1 MQVRLTKA
9 IVAEYN
15 DREVFD
21 GDEKGPFVPSIPGTH
36 DLPRETLVEMQ
47 LDAEHWGNI
56 HGDGVEDVPAGT
68 RRVYRTL
75 YSNLTKLLS
84 A

>member
-1 MQVRLTKA
+1 MQFRLTKA

-21 GDEKGPFVPSIPGTH
+21 GGDKGPLVPTTPGIH
-36 DLPRETLVEMQ
+36 DLPRETLIEMRF
-47 LDAEHWGNI
+47 DAEHWGNI
-56 HGDGVEDVPAGT
+56 NNDGVEDVPAGT
-68 RRVYRTL
+68 RRAYRTL
-75 YSNLTKLLS
+75 YRNLSKLLS